1 MTYSFDK
8 AIDRRNTNSSRWD
21 QYQSTDIL
29 PLSVA
34 DMDFAI
40 APEIQ
45 AALVKRIEHGILGY
59 TTQGNLTE
67 KIQAYLKKE
76 FAWAVNQEDILI
88 CSGVVPSLYMIPKV
102 LMGDDDHAI
111 LPAPIYHH
119 FFLAMQQARRTFS
132 SLHLKA
138 LNNRWTF
145 DFEELRRVTQPN
157 TKLLMICNPQNPGG
171 TVFSKDELLEIGK
184 LCIEKNY
191 FICSDEIHAQLVL
204 DERVKHTPIA
214 SLSPE
219 ISNRTITLMSLNKA
233 FNFPGIGLSWCVCT
247 NPDIRQKLQAFMSA
261 QAHHP
266 NALAYTAT
274 TAALDEGGPW
284 HDELI
289 KYLRDNRDLI
299 RNWLSQH
306 HQVKWNESEA
316 SYLAWLDFS
325 QLGWTNVHS
334 HLIKNGLAL
343 SAGNQFG
350 AEYSQFARLNFGV
363 PRATLQEALKRI
375 EAAIKS
381 SGNSGAST

>member
-8 AIDRRNTNSSRWD
+8 IIDRRNTNSSRWD
-21 QYQSTDIL
+21 QYESSDIL

-45 AALVKRIEHGILGY
+45 TALVKRIEHGILGY
-59 TTQGNLTE
+59 SHQGDLTE

-76 FAWAVNQEDILI
+76 FQWSVDQEDILV
-88 CSGVVPSLYMIPKV
+88 CAGVVPSLYMIPKV
-102 LMGDDDHAI
+102 LMNHDDHAI

-119 FFLAMQQARRTFS
+119 FFLAMQQAHRAYS
-132 SLHLKA
+132 SIHLKVS
-138 LNNRWTF
+138 NDRWVF
-145 DFEELRRVTQPN
+145 DLEELQKAIQPN

-171 TVFSKDELLEIGK
+171 TVLSKDELLEIGQ
-184 LCIEKNY
+184 LCVEKDLL
-191 FICSDEIHAQLVL
+191 ICSDEIHAQLVL
-204 DERVKHTPIA
+204 DEHVKHKPIA

-247 NPDIRQKLQAFMSA
+247 NPDIRKKLQSYMAA

-274 TAALDEGGPW
+274 ATAIDDGGPW
-284 HDELI
+284 HLELI
-289 KYLRDNRDLI
+289 QYLRGNRDLI
-299 RNWLSQH
+299 RDWLSH
-306 HQVKWNESEA
+306 HDQVTWKNSEA
-316 SYLAWLDFS
+316 TYLAWLDFS
-325 QLGWTNVHS
+325 QLGWDNVQA

-350 AEYSQFARLNFGV
+350 NEYSQFGRLNFGV
-363 PRATLQEALKRI
+363 PKATLIEALKRI
-375 EAAIKS
+375 ETAINS
-381 SGNSGAST
+381 SN